1 MPKRILVGVPVYRG
15 SDHVAETLRSLQ
27 AQTFQDF
34 EVLISVDAADEQSA
48 AACEPFLADPR
59 YRMVMQPKRLGWA
72 GNLNWLWAQNESEFF
87 CYYQQD
93 DLTDPSYFAVLIAE
107 AERHPAASVV
117 FCDIQ
122 FFGAHEEVSTGSSI
136 TGADPAERVMAQ
148 LETFYWGSLRG
159 LVRREALRA
168 AAPLRITATD
178 SFGEDFTWYLKLAR
192 YGEMVHVPQLLY
204 FKRAHVK
211 SLTTE
216 WFEKWPLEKR
226 RTALVTLCTSLLD
239 AALAA
244 AVTLDERLA
253 FFFAVLERLVLKQW
267 ILPVDELTGEQRAR
281 LIGDFFAAMR
291 DEPLYDHRSD
301 FDMSPDAL
309 MRVAIER
316 FGLPSPSE
324 TAPSAPHPGE
334 MSAIAAAE
342 RQIRARI
349 GYAFGEPI
357 EFREPAARRF
367 MQGAWGE
374 MEHWGVWIT
383 GPMAELVLWPAPQS
397 DGPRYVTACLKWF
410 WAEWRS
416 RLLVDVM
423 AQDKVFATWEFCD
436 PKGPERFCYMA
447 TTIPAGLVSADRP
460 LRLTFAVRD
469 LEKPEELGLSPRAP
483 VLSLGLQQLK
493 IV

>member
-15 SDHVAETLRSLQ
+15 WDHVAETLHSLQ
-27 AQTFQDF
+27 AQSFQDF
-34 EVLISVDAADEQSA
+34 EVLISVDAADERSA

-93 DLTDPSYFAVLIAE
+93 DLTDPSYFAVLLAE
-107 AERHPAASVV
+107 AERNPAASVV

-122 FFGAHEEVSTGSSI
+122 FFGAHEEISTGTSI

-168 AAPLRITATD
+168 AAPMRITATD
-178 SFGEDFTWYLKLAR
+178 SFGEDFSWYLKLAR
-192 YGEMVHVPQLLY
+192 HGEMVRVPQLLY

-226 RTALVTLCTSLLD
+226 RTALVTLSTSLLD

-244 AVTLDERLA
+244 AVTLDQRLA
-253 FFFAVLERLVLKQW
+253 FFLAVLERLVLKQW
-267 ILPVDELTGEQRAR
+267 VYPVDGLTADERAS

-291 DEPLYDHRSD
+291 DEPLYDHRGD
-301 FDMSPDAL
+301 FGMSEDAL
-309 MRVAIER
+309 MRVALER
-316 FGLPSPSE
+316 FGLPCPGGPAPPAPRPDE
-324 TAPSAPHPGE
+324 RTAV
-334 MSAIAAAE
+334 AAAE

-374 MEHWGVWIT
+374 TEHWGVWIT
-383 GPMAELVLWPAPQS
+383 GPMAELVLWPEPQS
-397 DGPRYVTACLKWF
+397 DGPRYVTTRLKWF

-416 RLLVDVM
+416 RLVVDVM
-423 AQDKVFATWEFCD
+423 AQDTIISTWEFSD
-436 PKGPERFCYMA
+436 PKGPERFSYMA

-469 LEKPEELGLSPRAP
+469 LEQPEDLGLSPRAP